1 MVFVERALIM
11 KLVSKCF
18 FEGASRRCKR
28 LGIVVASLPA
38 AMLCLSASA
47 AEPTLTIGL
56 VDTFSP
62 DFYINS
68 YSPTIDHLKAAMP
81 GYRFRIVELD
91 YRQVDTDIDS
101 LRPDFLVTS
110 ASLYAELMGTAG
122 THQIATREPKTSKSP
137 AQTVASTFIV
147 KASNPARTL
156 NDLKGKRIAV
166 SDKSSFDGWLIAQG
180 ELARQELDPES
191 HFTEVIETDYAVPDV
206 ATLVRIGAADAG
218 VLSTCEYESL
228 LKTGLIKVGEFHIL
242 AERPKDGG
250 CVRST
255 DRYPDVVF
263 SSLPWVNAETVR
275 EVTVAILS
283 MPSDK
288 LEFHWTVC
296 NDFVPT
302 YELLR
307 TLSIGPF
314 AVSNDLTMAALWAR
328 WKTEILLGLLLMA
341 AVAFHIVTI
350 NLLVRKRTEQLS
362 EAIAETERFF
372 VAAQQAREALL
383 TIERTNIVAQLSS
396 MFAHEI
402 KQPIMNI
409 SLYAGAIRL
418 LLDRLGIS
426 APAKAQVSEILD
438 SLGEEV
444 ERSVKIVD
452 HVRSYA
458 KKRARNLVPVNLAE
472 TAVDATKT
480 VEERSLQIENRL
492 PDGLWV
498 KADPFEMLFILSN
511 FIRNAA
517 AAIKGEPT
525 GRIVLEAADLG
536 TQWQVSV
543 VDNGPAMSDEV
554 FAQLGKAGASNKPD
568 GLGFGL
574 AIAAGIAEANGGHI
588 KFERILPHGLC
599 AKLILTKSDEDSRKK
614 SPIAHNGDI
623 DTNDKS

>member
-1 MVFVERALIM
+1 M
-11 KLVSKCF
+11 
-18 FEGASRRCKR
+18 
-28 LGIVVASLPA
+28 
-38 AMLCLSASA
+38 
-47 AEPTLTIGL
+47 
-56 VDTFSP
+56 
-62 DFYINS
+62 
-68 YSPTIDHLKAAMP
+68 
-81 GYRFRIVELD
+81 
-91 YRQVDTDIDS
+91 
-101 LRPDFLVTS
+101 
-110 ASLYAELMGTAG
+110 
-122 THQIATREPKTSKSP
+122 
-137 AQTVASTFIV
+137 
-147 KASNPARTL
+147 
-156 NDLKGKRIAV
+156 
-166 SDKSSFDGWLIAQG
+166 
-180 ELARQELDPES
+180 
-191 HFTEVIETDYAVPDV
+191 
-206 ATLVRIGAADAG
+206 
-218 VLSTCEYESL
+218 
-228 LKTGLIKVGEFHIL
+228 
-242 AERPKDGG
+242 
-250 CVRST
+250 
-255 DRYPDVVF
+255 
-263 SSLPWVNAETVR
+263 
-275 EVTVAILS
+275 TVAILS

-614 SPIAHNGDI
+614 PPIAHNGDI

>member
-1 MVFVERALIM
+1 M
-11 KLVSKCF
+11 KLVAKRL
-18 FEGASRRCKR
+18 FERASDRCKR
-28 LGIVVASLPA
+28 LAIAVASLPA
-38 AMLCLSASA
+38 AILCLNATA
-47 AEPTLTIGL
+47 AEQTITIGL

-62 DFYINS
+62 DFYIHS
-68 YSPTIDHLKAAMP
+68 YSPTIDHLKASLP
-81 GYRFRIVELD
+81 EYRFRIVELD
-91 YRQVDTDIDS
+91 YRHVDADIES

-110 ASLYAELMGTAG
+110 ASLYAELMGTVG
-122 THQIATREPKTSKSP
+122 THQIATRNPKTSESP
-137 AQTVASTFIV
+137 AHTVASTFIV
-147 KASNPARTL
+147 KASKPARTL
-156 NDLKGKRIAV
+156 NDLKGKRIAA
-166 SDKSSFDGWLIAQG
+166 SDKTSFDGWLIAQG
-180 ELARQELDPES
+180 ELARQGLDPES
-191 HFTEVIETDYAVPDV
+191 HFTEVMETDYAVPDV

-228 LKTGLIKVGEFHIL
+228 LKSGLIKAGEFHIL

-314 AVSNDLTMAALWAR
+314 AGSNDLSLAAIWAR
-328 WKTEILLGLLLMA
+328 WKTEILLGLLLLA

-350 NLLVRKRTEQLS
+350 NLLVQKRTHQLS

-372 VAAQQAREALL
+372 RAAQEARNALL

-426 APAKAQVSEILD
+426 TSAKAQVSEILD

-444 ERSVKIVD
+444 ERSVEIVD

-458 KKRARNLVPVNLAE
+458 KKRPRSLVPVNLAE
-472 TAVDATKT
+472 AAADAVKT
-480 VEERSLQIENRL
+480 VEERGLHIENRL
-492 PDGLWV
+492 PDALWV
-498 KADPFEMLFILSN
+498 KTDPFEMLFILSN

-517 AAIKGEPT
+517 AAIKGEPS
-525 GRIVLEAADLG
+525 GRIVLEAADLD

-574 AIAAGIAEANGGHI
+574 AIAAAIAEANGGHI
-588 KFERILPHGLC
+588 EFERLHPHGLS
-599 AKLILTKSDEDSRKK
+599 AKLILSKTDGEKREKF
-614 SPIAHNGDI
+614 PIAHNSDI
-623 DTNDKS
+623 ELNGKS

>member
-1 MVFVERALIM
+1 M
-11 KLVSKCF
+11 KLVTKRL
-18 FEGASRRCKR
+18 FERASDRCKR
-28 LGIVVASLPA
+28 LAIAVASLPA
-38 AMLCLSASA
+38 AILCLNATA
-47 AEPTLTIGL
+47 AEQTITIGL

-62 DFYINS
+62 DFYIHS
-68 YSPTIDHLKAAMP
+68 YSPTIDHLKASLP
-81 GYRFRIVELD
+81 EYRFRIVELD
-91 YRQVDTDIDS
+91 YRHVDADIES

-110 ASLYAELMGTAG
+110 ASLYAELMGTVG
-122 THQIATREPKTSKSP
+122 THQIATRNPKTSESP
-137 AQTVASTFIV
+137 AHTVASTFIV
-147 KASNPARTL
+147 KASKPARTL
-156 NDLKGKRIAV
+156 NDLKGKRIAA
-166 SDKSSFDGWLIAQG
+166 SDKTSFDGWLIAQG
-180 ELARQELDPES
+180 ELARQGLDPES
-191 HFTEVIETDYAVPDV
+191 HFTEVMETDYAVPDV

-228 LKTGLIKVGEFHIL
+228 LKSGLIKAGEFHIL

-314 AVSNDLTMAALWAR
+314 AGSNDLSLAAIWAR
-328 WKTEILLGLLLMA
+328 WKTEILLGLLLLA

-350 NLLVRKRTEQLS
+350 NLLVQKRTHQLS

-372 VAAQQAREALL
+372 RAAQEARNALL

-426 APAKAQVSEILD
+426 TSAKAQVSEILD

-444 ERSVKIVD
+444 ERSVEIVD

-458 KKRARNLVPVNLAE
+458 KKRPRSLVPVNLAE
-472 TAVDATKT
+472 AAADAVKT
-480 VEERSLQIENRL
+480 VEERGLHIENRL
-492 PDGLWV
+492 PDALWV
-498 KADPFEMLFILSN
+498 KTDPFEMLFILSN

-517 AAIKGEPT
+517 AAIKGEPS
-525 GRIVLEAADLG
+525 GRIVLEAADLD

-574 AIAAGIAEANGGHI
+574 AIAAAIAEANGGHI
-588 KFERILPHGLC
+588 EFERLHPHGLS
-599 AKLILTKSDEDSRKK
+599 AKLILSKTDEEKREKF
-614 SPIAHNGDI
+614 PIAHNSDI
-623 DTNDKS
+623 ELNGKS

>member
-1 MVFVERALIM
+1 M
-11 KLVSKCF
+11 KLVSKHL
-18 FEGASRRCKR
+18 FERASDRCKR
-28 LGIVVASLPA
+28 LGIAVGSLSA
-38 AMLCLSASA
+38 AILCLNATA
-47 AEPTLTIGL
+47 AEQTITIGL

-62 DFYINS
+62 DFYIHS
-68 YSPTIDHLKAAMP
+68 YSPTIDHLKASLP
-81 GYRFRIVELD
+81 EYRFRIVELD
-91 YRQVDTDIDS
+91 YRHVDADIES

-110 ASLYAELMGTAG
+110 ASLYAELMGTVG
-122 THQIATREPKTSKSP
+122 THQIATRNPKTSESP
-137 AQTVASTFIV
+137 AHTVASTFIV

-156 NDLKGKRIAV
+156 NDLKGKRIAA

-180 ELARQELDPES
+180 ELARQGLDPES
-191 HFTEVIETDYAVPDV
+191 HFTEVMETDYAVPDV

-228 LKTGLIKVGEFHIL
+228 LKSGLIKTGEFHIL

-314 AVSNDLTMAALWAR
+314 AGSNDLSLAAIWAR
-328 WKTEILLGLLLMA
+328 WKTEILLGLLLMT

-350 NLLVRKRTEQLS
+350 NLLVQKRTHQLS

-372 VAAQQAREALL
+372 RAAQEARNALL

-426 APAKAQVSEILD
+426 ASAKAQVSEILD

-444 ERSVKIVD
+444 ERSVEIVD

-458 KKRARNLVPVNLAE
+458 KKRPRSLVLVNLAE
-472 TAVDATKT
+472 VVVDAVKT
-480 VEERSLQIENRL
+480 VEERGLHIENRL
-492 PDGLWV
+492 PDALWV

-517 AAIKGEPT
+517 AAIKGEPS
-525 GRIVLEAADLG
+525 GRIVLEAADWD

-574 AIAAGIAEANGGHI
+574 AIAAAIAEANGGHI
-588 KFERILPHGLC
+588 EFERLHPHGLS
-599 AKLILTKSDEDSRKK
+599 AKLILAKSDGEKREKF
-614 SPIAHNGDI
+614 PIAHNSDI
-623 DTNDKS
+623 ELNGKS